1 VLSAVIHIHQLV
13 ASAGGTKV
21 DDATC
26 TRFSVFDMWILYPL
40 SSPVYG
46 VRKYEILPT
55 ELLVTGR
62 KLYTLLEYRKEL

>member
-1 VLSAVIHIHQLV
+1 
-13 ASAGGTKV
+13 
-21 DDATC
+21 
-26 TRFSVFDMWILYPL
+26 L